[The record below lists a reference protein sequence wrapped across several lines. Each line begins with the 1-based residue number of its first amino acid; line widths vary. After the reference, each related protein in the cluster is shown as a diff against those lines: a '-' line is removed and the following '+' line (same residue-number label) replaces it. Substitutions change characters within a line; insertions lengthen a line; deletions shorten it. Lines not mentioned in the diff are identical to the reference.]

1 MIRPKTGM
9 VLLRIIPPE
18 TRSTGGVEIPQ
29 RRLSPEEQ
37 QERNHNPQPPPP
49 DIAIVEAIGPWRRLE
64 NGLAL
69 PPPFPAGAKVLVREG
84 SGQKLS
90 RDVGER
96 LKLVKVDD
104 VLAVIS

>member
-1 MIRPKTGM
+1 MIRPLTGQI
-9 VLLRIIPPE
+9 LLRILPRE
-18 TRSTGGVEIPQ
+18 TISSGGIAFPQ
-29 RRLSPEEQ
+29 RHLSPEEV
-37 QERNHNPQPPPP
+37 QERNHNPEPPPP
-49 DIAIVEAIGPWRRLE
+49 DFGEVLAIGPWPRLK

-69 PPPFPAGAKVLVREG
+69 PPPFPAGAKVIVREG

-96 LKLVKVDD
+96 LKLVRNED